1 MKRQDEVKGEK
12 DGSKEERD
20 DGQLVRQIEMSQDL
34 RIRADWIFFKL
45 RLTLRTVLCIPMRH
59 GRRNAGK

>member
-20 DGQLVRQIEMSQDL
+20 DGQLVRQIEMRVKTSESEQTGSSSNFD
-34 RIRADWIFFKL
+34 
-45 RLTLRTVLCIPMRH
+45 
-59 GRRNAGK
+59 